1 MFSANDVKSLRDK
14 TGAGM
19 MDCKKALQESN
30 GNMEDAITWL
40 REKGIS
46 KAQKKE
52 SRIAAEG
59 LSYAFSDGNKAIILE
74 VNCETDFVARNEEF
88 KNLVSNIAS
97 ALLNSDVKTME
108 EANDVSLE
116 DETTISQAIVNFTA
130 KIGEKIS
137 FRRFEKVSKEDGQ
150 VFGIYSHLGGKITTL
165 VTLNGDSA
173 DVARDV
179 AMHVAA
185 MRPLCISSDEVPAD
199 TLEKEKA
206 IYKEQAINEGKP
218 EDIAEKMVLGRIKKY
233 YKEVCLNDQEF
244 IKDTSVTVSQYAKN
258 NNCSI
263 VGMIRY
269 EVGEGMEK
277 RNDNF
282 AEEVKNQING

>member
-97 ALLNSDVKTME
+97 ALLNSGVKTME
-108 EANDVSLE
+108 EANEVSLE

>member
-165 VTLNGDSA
+165 VTLNGNSA

-185 MRPLCISSDEVPAD
+185 MRPLCISSNEVPAD

>member
-116 DETTISQAIVNFTA
+116 DETTISQASVNFTA

>member
-88 KNLVSNIAS
+88 KTLVSNIAS

-108 EANDVSLE
+108 EANDVSLK
-116 DETTISQAIVNFTA
+116 DGTTISQAVVNFTA

-137 FRRFEKVSKEDGQ
+137 FRRFEKVSKEDSQ

-165 VTLNGDSA
+165 VTLNGDNA

-185 MRPLCISSDEVPAD
+185 MRPLCISSDEVPTD

>member
-1 MFSANDVKSLRDK
+1 
-14 TGAGM
+14 
-19 MDCKKALQESN
+19 
-30 GNMEDAITWL
+30 
-40 REKGIS
+40 
-46 KAQKKE
+46 
-52 SRIAAEG
+52 
-59 LSYAFSDGNKAIILE
+59 
-74 VNCETDFVARNEEF
+74 
-88 KNLVSNIAS
+88 
-97 ALLNSDVKTME
+97 ME

>member
-199 TLEKEKA
+199 TLEKEQA

>member
-165 VTLNGDSA
+165 VTLNGNSA

-233 YKEVCLNDQEF
+233 YKEVCLNDQDF

>member
-165 VTLNGDSA
+165 VTLNGNSA

-185 MRPLCISSDEVPAD
+185 MRPLCISSDEVPSD

>member
-165 VTLNGDSA
+165 VTLNGNSA

>member
-137 FRRFEKVSKEDGQ
+137 FRRF
-150 VFGIYSHLGGKITTL
+150 
-165 VTLNGDSA
+165 
-173 DVARDV
+173 
-179 AMHVAA
+179 
-185 MRPLCISSDEVPAD
+185 
-199 TLEKEKA
+199 
-206 IYKEQAINEGKP
+206 
-218 EDIAEKMVLGRIKKY
+218 
-233 YKEVCLNDQEF
+233 
-244 IKDTSVTVSQYAKN
+244 
-258 NNCSI
+258 
-263 VGMIRY
+263 
-269 EVGEGMEK
+269 
-277 RNDNF
+277 
-282 AEEVKNQING
+282 

>member
-165 VTLNGDSA
+165 VTLNGNSA

-269 EVGEGMEK
+269 EVGEGM
-277 RNDNF
+277 
-282 AEEVKNQING
+282 

>member
-165 VTLNGDSA
+165 VTLNGNSA

-199 TLEKEKA
+199 TLEKEQA